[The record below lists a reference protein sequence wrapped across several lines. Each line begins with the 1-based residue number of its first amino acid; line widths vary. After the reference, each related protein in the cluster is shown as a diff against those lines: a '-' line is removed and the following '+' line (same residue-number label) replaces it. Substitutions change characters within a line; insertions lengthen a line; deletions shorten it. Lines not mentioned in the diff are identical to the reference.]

1 MNLYL
6 FRPTEFQRLYNCN
19 VYNVEEVPLEERQ
32 HIFLGA
38 SYIAL
43 FLFFQLLYVP
53 CTFAI
58 YKHSDQSCYKI
69 MFCIAVLDVSCLW
82 ICGLADGWL
91 AIIGSVYCARPN
103 ITYLTGLIG
112 LKTLWITESTMD
124 IVLAINRC
132 VEMYSENLGHTLFAG
147 KRTWIWLMFPVA
159 YGSYAAT
166 FHKTV
171 LFNGLYASSFF
182 YPHLGFLNETGGTEY
197 ENVLFAFH
205 NLSILFGISGLYII
219 FLIAFVFKLIKY
231 KKNSFNSVILQMFLQ
246 VLIISLVN
254 ASAAGIYVYMQYF
267 PVGHFLI
274 ALGQYFWILAHGM
287 PSVIFMLMN
296 KTIRKECIDMYR
308 KMLGLQSKRFSMNG
322 SRITPTANEKSVRNT
337 SFAATNKYVAS

>member
-112 LKTLWITESTMD
+112 LI
-124 IVLAINRC
+124 
-132 VEMYSENLGHTLFAG
+132 
-147 KRTWIWLMFPVA
+147 
-159 YGSYAAT
+159 
-166 FHKTV
+166 
-171 LFNGLYASSFF
+171 
-182 YPHLGFLNETGGTEY
+182 
-197 ENVLFAFH
+197 
-205 NLSILFGISGLYII
+205 
-219 FLIAFVFKLIKY
+219 
-231 KKNSFNSVILQMFLQ
+231 
-246 VLIISLVN
+246 N